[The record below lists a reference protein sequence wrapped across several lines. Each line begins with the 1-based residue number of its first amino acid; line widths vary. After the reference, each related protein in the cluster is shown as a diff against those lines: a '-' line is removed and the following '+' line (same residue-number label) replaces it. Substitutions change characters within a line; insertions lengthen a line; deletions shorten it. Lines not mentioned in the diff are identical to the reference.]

1 MRVWLPLWST
11 ASCTTARCFTSRD
24 LRFDSKVGHWTAS
37 WSPRHLRPPTAPTL
51 DSRLSTA
58 LMDRRTQCVEHLD
71 HRCFSEHD
79 PARLA
84 VRYRHRRAG
93 ARRTLGYDAV
103 QRYAQVSAELVPD
116 EHLAMTPSSDMPM
129 REGSRDGV
137 IAKCSSG
144 TSSAVSIT

>member
-58 LMDRRTQCVEHLD
+58 LMDRRTQCGERFLGERRCADCNLFARAVGLGGMCPECDTTVLVEEL
-71 HRCFSEHD
+71 
-79 PARLA
+79 
-84 VRYRHRRAG
+84 
-93 ARRTLGYDAV
+93 LGEGV
-103 QRYAQVSAELVPD
+103 VP
-116 EHLAMTPSSDMPM
+116 T
-129 REGSRDGV
+129 
-137 IAKCSSG
+137 
-144 TSSAVSIT
+144 T

>member
-1 MRVWLPLWST
+1 MRVWRPPSST
-11 ASCTTARCFTSRD
+11 ASCITARSFTSRD
-24 LRFDSKVGHWTAS
+24 LHGVSRVGHWTAS
-37 WSPRHLRPPTAPTL
+37 WWPRHLHSPTGPTV

-58 LMDRRTQCVEHLD
+58 LVDRRTQCDEHLD

-103 QRYAQVSAELVPD
+103 QRYAHA
-116 EHLAMTPSSDMPM
+116 
-129 REGSRDGV
+129 
-137 IAKCSSG
+137 
-144 TSSAVSIT
+144 